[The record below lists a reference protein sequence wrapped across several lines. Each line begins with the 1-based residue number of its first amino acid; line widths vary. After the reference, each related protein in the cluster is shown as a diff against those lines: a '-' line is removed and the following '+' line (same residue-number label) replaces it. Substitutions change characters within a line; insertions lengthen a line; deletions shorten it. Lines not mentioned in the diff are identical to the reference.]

1 MPLTSR
7 ADRIQKTRFFFYL
20 ALLPSSIAFMN
31 PHKQT
36 RSDVRSGI
44 IKALAHPSRV
54 RIAEALCDGERC
66 VQDLTTL
73 VGSDMSTVSKHLS
86 IMKKS
91 GWLEVEKRGLNQFY
105 RLRCPCLLEFFR
117 CVDLIDLM
125 AMKNKPTPP
134 CC

>member
-1 MPLTSR
+1 MNC
-7 ADRIQKTRFFFYL
+7 FYL
-20 ALLPSSIAFMN
+20 ALLPIIIVIMN
-31 PHKQT
+31 PHKLT

-44 IKALAHPSRV
+44 IKALSHPSRV

-73 VGSDMSTVSKHLS
+73 VGADISTVSKHLS

-117 CVDLIDLM
+117 CVDLIDQVRP
-125 AMKNKPTPP
+125 KNTVNEG

>member
-20 ALLPSSIAFMN
+20 AFLPSFVLFMTLQ
-31 PHKQT
+31 KET

>member
-1 MPLTSR
+1 MNPQIETRSEIR
-7 ADRIQKTRFFFYL
+7 AD
-20 ALLPSSIAFMN
+20 
-31 PHKQT
+31 
-36 RSDVRSGI
+36 I

-54 RIAEALCDGERC
+54 LIAEALSDGERC
-66 VQDLTTL
+66 VQDLTKL
-73 VGSDMSTVSKHLS
+73 VGADISTVSKHLS

-117 CVDLIDLM
+117 CVDLINQVRP
-125 AMKNKPTPP
+125 KKTENQE